1 LSRHQ
6 QGFSLI
12 ELMLV
17 LSMAATLW
25 LAASHHH
32 TQSKQVTQ
40 ARQWTQAAAVT
51 LQSVRQRAQ
60 TEQRV
65 WRVCGGERIDD
76 CVGLWSKHWAAQADG
91 SVRLLLQPD
100 IPTGWRVYWRGF
112 RQRPFIEW
120 TAAGDA
126 ADSNGTLTFCAP
138 IAQDAA
144 LRQIVI
150 SRSGRLRIQAPKAQG
165 ASALA
170 SARAICG
177 W

>member
-1 LSRHQ
+1 
-6 QGFSLI
+6 
-12 ELMLV
+12 MLV
-17 LSMAATLW
+17 LSLAATLW
-25 LAASHHH
+25 FATSHYH

-40 ARQWTQAAAVT
+40 ARQWTQAALVV
-51 LQSVRQRAQ
+51 LQSVRQRAL

-65 WRVCGGERIDD
+65 WRVCGGELIDD
-76 CVGLWSKHWAAQADG
+76 CMSLWSAQWWAQAQADG
-91 SVRLLLQPD
+91 SGRILLQPD
-100 IPTGWRVYWRGF
+100 IPAGWRVYWRGF

-120 TAAGDA
+120 TAIGDA
-126 ADSNGTLTFCAP
+126 ADSNGTLTLCAP

-150 SRSGRLRIQAPKAQG
+150 SRSGRLRVQAPKAQG

>member
-1 LSRHQ
+1 M
-6 QGFSLI
+6 
-12 ELMLV
+12 LMLTLV
-17 LSMAATLW
+17 ATLW
-25 LAASHHH
+25 VAASHYQM
-32 TQSKQVTQ
+32 QSRQVIQ
-40 ARQWTQAAAVT
+40 ARQWSQAAVVA
-51 LQSVRQRAQ
+51 LQTVRQRAQ
-60 TEQRV
+60 AEQRI
-65 WRVCGGERIDD
+65 WRVCGSELVED
-76 CVGLWSKHWAAQADG
+76 CVGVWSKQWWAQAEIDG
-91 SVRLLLQPD
+91 SAPVLLQPD
-100 IPTGWRVYWRGF
+100 IPIGWQVYWRGF

-126 ADSNGTLTFCAP
+126 ADSNGTLTLCAP

-150 SRSGRLRIQAPKAQG
+150 SRSGRLRIQVPKAQG